1 MLRDNTNEIV
11 EQSIV
16 VTAASLPEPI
26 TKADLRKSWFLWY
39 IFAEMS
45 NSFERLQ
52 TLAFCACMIP
62 ILKKLYKT
70 KETLSAALTRHLIF
84 FNTEG
89 DWGVPI
95 HGVTIAMEEQKA
107 NGADVPDEA
116 INGIKTGL
124 MGPFAGIGDTLDY
137 GTLKPIILGLCIPL
151 AMTGSAIGAVLPIIL
166 FVGITCGVSYSL
178 WMRGYSMGKESILNI
193 LEGGWIQELITGAG
207 VLGMFMMGVLSAS
220 FVKLSTP
227 LKVPLP
233 GSDPLVIQTIIDKIV
248 PGFLPLVVV
257 FGIYGYLVM
266 KGPHFVRIL
275 IVLLAVSI
283 LSALLGIF

>member
-1 MLRDNTNEIV
+1 MLQDKEYQVSAQIV
-11 EQSIV
+11 DGSGGPEQ
-16 VTAASLPEPI
+16 L
-26 TKADLRKSWFLWY
+26 TKSDIRKSWFLWY

-62 ILKKLYKT
+62 ILKKLYRT
-70 KETLSAALTRHLIF
+70 KEALSEALTRHLVF

-89 DWGVPI
+89 IWGGII

-107 NGADVPDEA
+107 KGEDIPGEA

-124 MGPFAGIGDTLDY
+124 MGPFAGLGDTLDY
-137 GTLKPIILGLCIPL
+137 GTIKPIVFGLCIPL
-151 AMTGSAIGAVLPIIL
+151 AMTGSAMGAILPITL
-166 FVGITCGVSYSL
+166 FTFITCCVSYTL
-178 WMRGYSMGKESILNI
+178 WMRGYSMGKESITNI
-193 LEGGWIQELITGAG
+193 LESGSIQDLITGAG

-227 LKVPLP
+227 LKVSLP
-233 GSDPLVIQTIIDKIV
+233 GSNPLAIQAIIDKIV
-248 PGFLPLVVV
+248 PGILPLLVV
-257 FGIYGYLVM
+257 FGIYAYLVM

-275 IVLLAVSI
+275 IILLAISI
-283 LSALLGIF
+283 LSAVLGVF

>member
-1 MLRDNTNEIV
+1 MLPDNDRQTV
-11 EQSIV
+11 EATLSG
-16 VTAASLPEPI
+16 TADSRPEPI

-70 KETLSAALTRHLIF
+70 KEALSAALTRHLIF

-137 GTLKPIILGLCIPL
+137 GTIKPIVLGLCIPL
-151 AMTGSAIGAVLPIIL
+151 AITGSIMGAALPIIL
-166 FVGITCGVSYSL
+166 FVAITCCISYSL
-178 WMRGYSMGKESILNI
+178 WMRGYSMGRESIMNI

-227 LKVPLP
+227 LKIPLP
-233 GSDPLVIQTIIDKIV
+233 GSDPLAIQAIIDKIV
-248 PGFLPLVVV
+248 PGLLPLIVV
-257 FGIYGYLVM
+257 FGIYAYLVT

-275 IVLLAVSI
+275 VILLSI
-283 LSALLGIF
+283 SIISALLGVF